1 VDAGVQR
8 GQFRNCV
15 QGEGLAVERYDSDI
29 WQSSLEAGYR
39 FNIGQIGSTAL
50 SLQPEPQLVYTD
62 ASTDHHDESNGTIV
76 RSVGDDGLSGRV
88 GLRLQGESR
97 ARWARR

>member
-1 VDAGVQR
+1 MWMPACSVGNSATACR
-8 GQFRNCV
+8 AR
-15 QGEGLAVERYDSDI
+15 AWPSSYDSDI

-62 ASTDHHDESNGTIV
+62 ATADHHDESNGTIV
-76 RSVGDDGLSGRV
+76 RRVGDDGLSGRV